1 MKLSQM
7 TTDQAA
13 NILLLVTPDIGA
25 IMQDETLI
33 EKFTNQ
39 TTEPGKATETGIK
52 IFMDLLPILLTK
64 YRKNIY
70 NIIGALNEKTAEEVA
85 EQSLKETIAEITE
98 IFNDEDLLSFF
109 TPSNISELT
118 IPSDI

>member
-1 MKLSQM
+1 MKLSQT

-13 NILLLVTPDIGA
+13 NVLLLVTPDIGA

-39 TTEPGKATETGIK
+39 TTEPDKATETGIK

-64 YRKNIY
+64 YRQNIY

-85 EQSLKETIAEITE
+85 TQSLKETIAEITE

-109 TPSNISELT
+109 TPSDISGLMT
-118 IPSDI
+118 ASDI